1 MVNES
6 RSVCSKLL
14 QDQTRP
20 LIGLLLREEG
30 DSEQGENNYCYALW
44 KFQVREKSGWLA
56 TNSYG
61 HYWTNTCY
69 AYSFYYYLCIVC
81 ILPAIIS
88 TLRAHSMHNNNINI
102 IYIIQIYIYI
112 ACTGSYA

>member
-20 LIGLLLREEG
+20 LIGLLLRQEG

-69 AYSFYYYLCIVC
+69 AYSFYYYLCIVY

-88 TLRAHSMHNNNINI
+88 TLRARSMHNNNINI
-102 IYIIQIYIYI
+102 IYICIYIMYR
-112 ACTGSYA
+112 